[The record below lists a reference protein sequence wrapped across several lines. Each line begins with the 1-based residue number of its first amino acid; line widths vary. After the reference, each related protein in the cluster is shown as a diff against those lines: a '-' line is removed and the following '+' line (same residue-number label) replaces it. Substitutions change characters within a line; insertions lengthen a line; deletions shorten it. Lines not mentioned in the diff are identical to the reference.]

1 MQLWAKAPAAF
12 QGRPGFDEPNADQAS
27 RSALRQLVQQS
38 VEVVAFVLL
47 LLVEIRLSEVAA
59 ACPPQLLER
68 FAKLTYRDLIA
79 TDDGRKVVNE
89 LVTVVI
95 NHQISKGQS
104 VDAISNTLEQ
114 RCGSICSKDD
124 ILLYKANEQLDKAN
138 EVQAVGQQAPLLRE
152 SLQLFTKAAQRI
164 SEERLRSI
172 GESYRSLAFLNGA
185 SGVALTSADYR
196 RRDRAGVAVRGRL
209 GSAAARTV
217 VARGRHARGGSAQ
230 TV

>member
-79 TDDGRKVVNE
+79 TDDGRKVANE

-124 ILLYKANEQLDKAN
+124 ILLYKANEQLGKAK

-185 SGVALTSADYR
+185 S
-196 RRDRAGVAVRGRL
+196 RDATDLR
-209 GSAAARTV
+209 
-217 VARGRHARGGSAQ
+217 
-230 TV
+230 